1 MKSKNLSIVLT
12 GVLLAT
18 VLAGTILALAEP
30 PFPEAVYN
38 PTTDIEK
45 YRMEIQSQV
54 TVQPTMELAYV
65 THGSG
70 AVRFATE
77 AELTSFLGV
86 DWRTAKVELKYV
98 GVDGQR
104 FASEPELVAHM
115 EGL

>member
-18 VLAGTILALAEP
+18 VLAGTIIALAEP

-38 PTTDIEK
+38 PTIDIEQ
-45 YRMEIQSQV
+45 YRMELQSKV
-54 TVQPTMELAYV
+54 TVQPKMELAYV

-70 AVRFATE
+70 TVRFATE
-77 AELTSFLGV
+77 AELCSFLGV
-86 DWRTAKVELKYV
+86 DWRTAVVELKYIA
-98 GVDGQR
+98 VDGQR
-104 FASEPELVAHM
+104 FASEPELAAHM

>member
-1 MKSKNLSIVLT
+1 MKSKNLSIILT

-18 VLAGTILALAEP
+18 VLAGTILVLAEP

-38 PTTDIEK
+38 PTIDIEK

-54 TVQPTMELAYV
+54 TVQPIVELAYV

-70 AVRFATE
+70 AIRFATE
-77 AELTSFLGV
+77 AELSSFLGV
-86 DWRTAKVELKYV
+86 DWRTAKVELKYIGV
-98 GVDGQR
+98 GGQR